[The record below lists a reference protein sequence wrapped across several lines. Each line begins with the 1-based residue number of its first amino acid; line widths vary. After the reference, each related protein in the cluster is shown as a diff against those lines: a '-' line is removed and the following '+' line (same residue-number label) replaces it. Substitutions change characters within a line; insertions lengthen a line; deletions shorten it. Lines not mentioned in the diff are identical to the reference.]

1 MLINIDWLQ
10 LHTRGKINRVN
21 GYTFKKLEYGTSV
34 FDVVEDLY
42 LDSEYIASVCSSPK
56 SRIINPNTVIIKFI
70 NRQLY
75 SPTLFEKVDNVL
87 NSLNLEYKGITRLDI
102 AGDVNKFKNG
112 LHPESL
118 INKFMTMDLRKI
130 GYTKGVAHFEQGS
143 RMKYETLKFGSGSS
157 PISCYLY
164 NKTKELNDKKMKPY
178 IVDSWKASGLN
189 TEADVWRL
197 EFSIKG
203 NNLFLK
209 ELSTGENIRV
219 DIYNLRNPEF
229 LRSLFYSLQKS
240 YFRFKVP
247 GKDSNSS
254 RWKDLQ
260 ILPNYTYFTERV
272 FITETQDS
280 TRADKIFLKKLDNLN
295 NEIRNYANFRE
306 SFLKELTAEFC
317 ANKGLTDYYL
327 ERIHGSAQSTIQQMK
342 DDQLTVYEKAERA
355 GRTERSNK
363 NLFDQEEEAKRI
375 RSIILKPK
383 QYKHYI

>member
-10 LHTRGKINRVN
+10 LHTRGKINRIN

-42 LDSEYIASVCSSPK
+42 LGSEYIASVCSSPK
-56 SRIINPNTVIIKFI
+56 SHILHPNTVIIKFI

-75 SPTLFEKVDNVL
+75 SPTLFSQVDNVL
-87 NSLNLEYKGITRLDI
+87 QSLNLEYKGITRLDI

-118 INKFMTMDLRKI
+118 INKFMTMNLRKI
-130 GYTKGVAHFEQGS
+130 GYSKGVAHFEQGS

-189 TEADVWRL
+189 TKEDIWRL

-219 DIYNLRNPEF
+219 DIYNIRNPEF
-229 LRSLFYSLQKS
+229 LRSLFYSLQYS
-240 YFRFKVP
+240 YFRFKIP
-247 GKDSNSS
+247 GTDSNPS
-254 RWKDLQ
+254 RWKDLE
-260 ILPNYTYFTERV
+260 ILPNYIYFTERV
-272 FITETQDS
+272 FITECQDS
-280 TRADKIFLKKLDNLN
+280 TRADKIFLKKLDKLN
-295 NEIRNYANFRE
+295 NEIRNYANYRE
-306 SFLKELTAEFC
+306 DFLKELTAEFC

-342 DDQLTVYEKAERA
+342 EDQLTIYEKAERA
-355 GRTERSNK
+355 GRTEKTNK
-363 NLFDQEEEAKRI
+363 TLFDQEKEREHI
-375 RSIILKPK
+375 QNIILKPK
-383 QYKHYI
+383 QHKHYI